1 MSIPIKQINT
11 ITVQDF
17 DELVRSTYNRPYSFQ
32 QQDGC
37 KDRGLTAI
45 SVPSAPKDYEDDSVP
60 EIVNHQDMGG
70 GVSFSAWLARDPEQL
85 LPGRPNET
93 SALALWW
100 YRNFYPHISMIINDL
115 HSKGL
120 LPAGDYFID
129 IDW

>member
-32 QQDGC
+32 QQDDC
-37 KDRGLTAI
+37 KSRGLVAI
-45 SVPSAPKDYEDDSVP
+45 SVPSAPEDYENNSVP
-60 EIVNHQDMGG
+60 EIVNHEDM
-70 GVSFSAWLARDPEQL
+70 GVSFSAWLARDHEQFL
-85 LPGRPNET
+85 SSRPNET

-100 YRNFYPHISMIINDL
+100 YRNFYPHVSMIINDL

-120 LPAGDYFID
+120 LPAGDYSID

>member
-32 QQDGC
+32 QQDDC
-37 KDRGLTAI
+37 KSRGLVAI
-45 SVPSAPKDYEDDSVP
+45 SVPSAPEDYENDSVP
-60 EIVNHQDMGG
+60 EIVNHEDM
-70 GVSFSAWLARDPEQL
+70 GVSFSAWLARNPEQL
-85 LPGRPNET
+85 LPHKNKWSTE
-93 SALALWW
+93 LWW
-100 YRNFYPHISMIINDL
+100 KRNFYPDVSMIINDL

-120 LPAGDYFID
+120 LPAGDYSID

>member
-32 QQDGC
+32 QQDDC
-37 KDRGLTAI
+37 KVRGLTTI
-45 SVPSAPKDYEDDSVP
+45 SVPANPEDYENNSVP
-60 EIVNHQDMGG
+60 EIVNHQDM

-85 LPGRPNET
+85 LPGEGRYST
-93 SALALWW
+93 KLWW
-100 YRNFYPHISMIINDL
+100 KRNFYPHASMIINDL

-120 LPAGDYFID
+120 LPEGDYSID

>member
-17 DELVRSTYNRPYSFQ
+17 DELVRSTYGRPYSFQ
-32 QQDGC
+32 QQDNC
-37 KDRGLTAI
+37 KYRGLVAI
-45 SVPSAPKDYEDDSVP
+45 SVPAYPEDYENDSVP
-60 EIVNHQDMGG
+60 EIVNHEDM

-85 LPGRPNET
+85 LPSENKSST
-93 SALALWW
+93 KLWW
-100 YRNFYPHISMIINDL
+100 HRNFYPDVSMIINDL

-120 LPAGDYFID
+120 LPAGDYSID